1 MIYIATLHHST
12 NKFIDL
18 QDAYYKAY
26 TKEEYVLYAGLSDLE
41 EDIASYS
48 HAIDAGMYEKWRLF
62 NFDGVENQQWH
73 KLNCLVDAITQTSE
87 TPQEEDLLVFTDG
100 DAFPVA
106 PWEDKIRAELEKENV
121 KVVAIQ
127 RSENP
132 EPGLAEQFKPY
143 PHPCFFATKL
153 KFWLDN
159 KLGWGLHPPEIV
171 TAGPLLKLWLQ
182 QQEFS
187 YTPLLRTNLYNI
199 HPLYFGIYG
208 DMIYHHGAGNREVYD
223 SIDIWPRVGLNPSFD
238 LDLRYPSIPAFNK
251 KLSDLV
257 FEEIIADGSFI
268 NVYLMGRPQ

>member
-1 MIYIATLHHST
+1 MIHIVTIHHET
-12 NKFIDL
+12 DKFIDL
-18 QDAYYKAY
+18 QEAYYKRY
-26 TKEEYVLYAGLSDLE
+26 TRGEYNIYAGLSGVDNGYYIQRQQGGDYENFHFIDL
-41 EDIASYS
+41 DNVHNQHWYR
-48 HAIDAGMYEKWRLF
+48 M
-62 NFDGVENQQWH
+62 NFLAEVIKQNY
-73 KLNCLVDAITQTSE
+73 LNVGD
-87 TPQEEDLLVFTDG
+87 EDLLIFTDG
-100 DAFPVA
+100 DAFPVYA
-106 PWEDKIRAELEKENV
+106 WEEKIENELSKEGV
-121 KVVAIQ
+121 KVVAID
-127 RSENP
+127 RRENP
-132 EPGLAEQFKPY
+132 EPALADEFKPY

-238 LDLRYPSIPAFNK
+238 LDLRYPSILAFNK

-257 FEEIIADGSFI
+257 FEEIIADDSFI
-268 NVYLMGRPQ
+268 NVYLMGRAQ